1 MNTSSLDVA
10 CYITVIPKDVTQF
23 SLYHLG
29 QGRFGNILFEYA
41 SVMGIANHSNR
52 KALFGPRMTRL
63 QHVFPNL
70 KMNILTKQPQSW
82 KVVVDNITYDFQRT
96 FFNLPKRN
104 MVIRGHFCSFRYFTE
119 ISSRL
124 YREIFSHINQ
134 AFLLVAQNFTYQAKK
149 TTVGDTK
156 ELFQKQFVCM

>member
-1 MNTSSLDVA
+1 MTILNTSSLDVA

-70 KMNILTKQPQSW
+70 KMNIL
-82 KVVVDNITYDFQRT
+82 I
-96 FFNLPKRN
+96 
-104 MVIRGHFCSFRYFTE
+104 
-119 ISSRL
+119 
-124 YREIFSHINQ
+124 
-134 AFLLVAQNFTYQAKK
+134 K
-149 TTVGDTK
+149 TTTIMESSCGQYHLRLSKDI
-156 ELFQKQFVCM
+156 FQFT